1 MTTGPVKK
9 EIRGLQ
15 GFIRCVGCISTLSC
29 VKRVLVKKLAKGLQ
43 VSPVMPVYEYT
54 ALNEKGKKLKGIID
68 AQSTVAARQ
77 KLRESHIYL
86 IDLQEAAGN
95 KKDSP
100 LKISAG
106 SFFRKAG
113 TREVTV
119 MTRQLATLLGAG
131 LPLVQSLTTL
141 ISQTS
146 HPHLKTILSQI
157 REEVNEGNSL
167 SFTMTRYP
175 QVFPA
180 FYLNMVRAGEASGT
194 LHLVL
199 ERLADFSE
207 KQQALRGRVRAALA
221 YPFFMFFVG
230 SIVLFFLVTFV
241 VPNVTK
247 IFDEMHQTLPLITI
261 ILIGVSRF
269 LETFWW
275 VIVAGIIASV
285 IALKYFLFRTERGRN
300 LRDRILLRLPVIG
313 SMNRRI
319 AVARFSRTLGTLLES
334 GVPLLAS
341 LEIVRNIVGNDLI
354 SDAIRKAG
362 IDVREGQS
370 LSAPLARS
378 GLFPAISVEM
388 ISVGEQSGNLEPMLY
403 RIADAYEKEV
413 ESNITLL
420 TSLLEPVMI
429 LVMGLIVGF
438 IVVSILLPIFEMNQL
453 VR

>member
-1 MTTGPVKK
+1 
-9 EIRGLQ
+9 
-15 GFIRCVGCISTLSC
+15 
-29 VKRVLVKKLAKGLQ
+29 
-43 VSPVMPVYEYT
+43 MPVFEYT
-54 ALNEKGKKLKGIID
+54 ALNDKGKKLKGIID
-68 AQSTVAARQ
+68 AQSTAAARQ
-77 KLRESHIYL
+77 KLRDSNIYL
-86 IDLQEAAGN
+86 IDLQESSGA
-95 KKDSP
+95 KKSISLKQP
-100 LKISAG
+100 LGGLFGKVG
-106 SFFRKAG
+106 S
-113 TREVTV
+113 REVTV

-141 ISQTS
+141 IAQTS
-146 HPHLKTILSQI
+146 HPQLKTILSRV
-157 REEVNEGNSL
+157 REEVNEGNSF
-167 SFTMTRYP
+167 SQTMTHYP

-207 KQQALRGRVRAALA
+207 KQQALKGRVQAALA
-221 YPFFMFFVG
+221 YPLFMFLIG
-230 SIVLFFLVTFV
+230 SVVLFFLVTFV
-241 VPNVTK
+241 VPNVTR

-275 VIVAGIIASV
+275 VIVAGLIGAFV
-285 IALKYFLFRTERGRN
+285 ALKYFLSKTQKGRT
-300 LRDRILLRLPVIG
+300 LLDRTLLALPVIG
-313 SMNRRI
+313 QMNRKM

-341 LEIVRNIVGNDLI
+341 LEIVRNIVGNSLI
-354 SDAIRKAG
+354 SAAIQKAG
-362 IDVREGQS
+362 HDVREGQN

-378 GLFPAISVEM
+378 GLFPTIAVEM

-403 RIADAYEKEV
+403 RIAEAYEKEV
-413 ESNITLL
+413 ESSITML
-420 TSLLEPVMI
+420 TSLLEPIMI
-429 LVMGLIVGF
+429 LVMGLAVGF

>member
-1 MTTGPVKK
+1 
-9 EIRGLQ
+9 
-15 GFIRCVGCISTLSC
+15 
-29 VKRVLVKKLAKGLQ
+29 
-43 VSPVMPVYEYT
+43 MPVYEYT
-54 ALNEKGKKLKGIID
+54 ALNDKGKKLKGIID

-77 KLRESHIYL
+77 KLRESNIYL
-86 IDLQEAAGN
+86 TDLQETSGA

-100 LKISAG
+100 LKQPLG
-106 SFFRKAG
+106 GLFRKVG
-113 TREVTV
+113 SREVTV

-131 LPLVQSLTTL
+131 LPLVQSLATL
-141 ISQTS
+141 IAQTS
-146 HPHLKTILSQI
+146 HPQLKTILSQI
-157 REEVNEGNSL
+157 KEEVNEGS
-167 SFTMTRYP
+167 SFSQTMTHYP

-207 KQQALRGRVRAALA
+207 KQQALKGRVRAALA
-221 YPFFMFFVG
+221 YPLFMFLIG
-230 SIVLFFLVTFV
+230 SVVLFFLVTFV
-241 VPNVTK
+241 VPNVTR

-261 ILIGVSRF
+261 VLIGVSRF

-275 VIVAGIIASV
+275 LIVAGLIGAFV
-285 IALKYFLFRTERGRN
+285 GLKYFLSKTQKGRT
-300 LRDRILLRLPVIG
+300 LLDRTLLALPIVG
-313 SMNRRI
+313 QMNRKI

-341 LEIVRNIVGNDLI
+341 LEIVRNIVGNSLI
-354 SDAIRKAG
+354 SDAIQKAG
-362 IDVREGQS
+362 NDVREGQS

-378 GLFPAISVEM
+378 GLFPALSVEM

-403 RIADAYEKEV
+403 RIAEAYEKEV
-413 ESNITLL
+413 ESSITML
-420 TSLLEPVMI
+420 TSLLEPIMI
-429 LVMGLIVGF
+429 LVMGLAVGF

>member
-1 MTTGPVKK
+1 
-9 EIRGLQ
+9 
-15 GFIRCVGCISTLSC
+15 
-29 VKRVLVKKLAKGLQ
+29 
-43 VSPVMPVYEYT
+43 MPVYEYT
-54 ALNEKGKKLKGIID
+54 ALNDKGKKLKGIID

-77 KLRESHIYL
+77 KLRESNIYL
-86 IDLQEAAGN
+86 TDLQETSGA

-100 LKISAG
+100 LKQPLG
-106 SFFRKAG
+106 GLFRKVG
-113 TREVTV
+113 SREVTV

-131 LPLVQSLTTL
+131 LPLVQSLATL
-141 ISQTS
+141 IAQTS
-146 HPHLKTILSQI
+146 HPQLKTILSQI
-157 REEVNEGNSL
+157 KEEVNEGS
-167 SFTMTRYP
+167 SFSQTMTHYP

-207 KQQALRGRVRAALA
+207 KQQALKGRVRAALA
-221 YPFFMFFVG
+221 YPLFMFLIG
-230 SIVLFFLVTFV
+230 SVVLFFLVAFV
-241 VPNVTK
+241 VPNVTR

-261 ILIGVSRF
+261 LLIGVSRF

-275 VIVAGIIASV
+275 LIAAGLIGAFV
-285 IALKYFLFRTERGRN
+285 ALKYFLSKTQKGRT
-300 LRDRILLRLPVIG
+300 LLDRTLLALPVVG
-313 SMNRRI
+313 QMNRKI

-341 LEIVRNIVGNDLI
+341 LEIVRNIVGNSLI
-354 SDAIRKAG
+354 SDAIQKAG
-362 IDVREGQS
+362 NDVREGQS

-403 RIADAYEKEV
+403 RIAEAYEKEV
-413 ESNITLL
+413 ESSITML
-420 TSLLEPVMI
+420 TSLLEPIMI
-429 LVMGLIVGF
+429 LVMGLAVGF

>member
-1 MTTGPVKK
+1 
-9 EIRGLQ
+9 
-15 GFIRCVGCISTLSC
+15 
-29 VKRVLVKKLAKGLQ
+29 
-43 VSPVMPVYEYT
+43 MPVYEYT
-54 ALNEKGKKLKGIID
+54 ALNDKGKKLKGIID
-68 AQSTVAARQ
+68 AQSTAAARQ
-77 KLRESHIYL
+77 KLRESNVYL
-86 IDLQEAAGN
+86 IELQESSGKKKESLLKQHAGGFFG
-95 KKDSP
+95 K
-100 LKISAG
+100 AG
-106 SFFRKAG
+106 S
-113 TREVTV
+113 REITV

-141 ISQTS
+141 ITQTS
-146 HPHLKTILSQI
+146 HPHLKKILAQI
-157 REEVNEGNSL
+157 KEQVNEGNSF
-167 SFTMTRYP
+167 SQTMTHYP
-175 QVFPA
+175 QVFQP

-207 KQQALRGRVRAALA
+207 KQQALKGRIRAALA
-221 YPFFMFFVG
+221 YPLFMFLVG
-230 SIVLFFLVTFV
+230 SVVLFFLVTFV
-241 VPNVTK
+241 VPNVTR

-261 ILIGVSRF
+261 VLIGVSRF

-275 VIVAGIIASV
+275 VIVAGIAAG
-285 IALKYFLFRTERGRN
+285 ALSLNYFLSKTERGRN
-300 LRDRILLRLPVIG
+300 VRDRILLRLPVIG
-313 SMNRRI
+313 PMNRKM

-341 LEIVRNIVGNDLI
+341 LEIVRNIVGNALI
-354 SDAIRKAG
+354 SDAIRQAG
-362 IDVREGQS
+362 NDVREGQN

-378 GLFPAISVEM
+378 GLFPAIAVEM

-413 ESNITLL
+413 ESSITML

>member
-1 MTTGPVKK
+1 
-9 EIRGLQ
+9 
-15 GFIRCVGCISTLSC
+15 
-29 VKRVLVKKLAKGLQ
+29 
-43 VSPVMPVYEYT
+43 MPVYEYT
-54 ALNEKGKKLKGIID
+54 ALNDKGKKLKGIID

-77 KLRESHIYL
+77 KLRESNIYL
-86 IDLQEAAGN
+86 TDLQETSGA

-100 LKISAG
+100 LKQPLG
-106 SFFRKAG
+106 GLFRKVG
-113 TREVTV
+113 SREVTV

-131 LPLVQSLTTL
+131 LPLVQSLATL
-141 ISQTS
+141 IAQTS
-146 HPHLKTILSQI
+146 HPQLKTILSQI
-157 REEVNEGNSL
+157 KEEVNEGS
-167 SFTMTRYP
+167 SFSQTMTHYP

-207 KQQALRGRVRAALA
+207 KQQALKGRVRAALA
-221 YPFFMFFVG
+221 YPLFMFLIG
-230 SIVLFFLVTFV
+230 SVVLFFLVAFV
-241 VPNVTK
+241 VPNVTR

-261 ILIGVSRF
+261 LLIGVSRF

-275 VIVAGIIASV
+275 LIVAGLIGAFV
-285 IALKYFLFRTERGRN
+285 ALKYFLSKTQKGRT
-300 LRDRILLRLPVIG
+300 LLDRTLLALPVVG
-313 SMNRRI
+313 QMNRKI

-341 LEIVRNIVGNDLI
+341 LEIVRNIVGNSLI
-354 SDAIRKAG
+354 SDAIQKAG
-362 IDVREGQS
+362 NDVREGQS

-403 RIADAYEKEV
+403 RIAEAYEKEV
-413 ESNITLL
+413 ESSITML
-420 TSLLEPVMI
+420 TSLLEPIMI
-429 LVMGLIVGF
+429 LVMGLAVGF

>member
-1 MTTGPVKK
+1 
-9 EIRGLQ
+9 
-15 GFIRCVGCISTLSC
+15 
-29 VKRVLVKKLAKGLQ
+29 
-43 VSPVMPVYEYT
+43 MPVYEYT
-54 ALNEKGKKLKGIID
+54 ALNDKGKKLKGIID

-77 KLRESHIYL
+77 KLRESNIYL
-86 IDLQEAAGN
+86 TDLQESSGA
-95 KKDSP
+95 KKDSLLKQP
-100 LKISAG
+100 LG
-106 SFFRKAG
+106 GLFRKVG
-113 TREVTV
+113 SREVTV

-131 LPLVQSLTTL
+131 LPLVQSLATL
-141 ISQTS
+141 IAQTS
-146 HPHLKTILSQI
+146 HPQLKTILSQI
-157 REEVNEGNSL
+157 KEEVNEGS
-167 SFTMTRYP
+167 SFSQTMTHYP

-207 KQQALRGRVRAALA
+207 KQQALKGRVRAALA
-221 YPFFMFFVG
+221 YPLFMFLIG
-230 SIVLFFLVTFV
+230 SVVLFFLVAFV
-241 VPNVTK
+241 VPNVTR

-261 ILIGVSRF
+261 LLIGVSRF

-275 VIVAGIIASV
+275 LIVAGLIGAFV
-285 IALKYFLFRTERGRN
+285 ALKYFLSKTQKGRT
-300 LRDRILLRLPVIG
+300 LLDRTLLALPVVG
-313 SMNRRI
+313 QMNRKI

-341 LEIVRNIVGNDLI
+341 LEIVRNIVGNSLI
-354 SDAIRKAG
+354 SDAIQKAG
-362 IDVREGQS
+362 NDVREGQN

-403 RIADAYEKEV
+403 RIAEAYEKEV
-413 ESNITLL
+413 ESSITML
-420 TSLLEPVMI
+420 TSLLEPIMI
-429 LVMGLIVGF
+429 LVMGLAVGF

>member
-1 MTTGPVKK
+1 
-9 EIRGLQ
+9 
-15 GFIRCVGCISTLSC
+15 
-29 VKRVLVKKLAKGLQ
+29 
-43 VSPVMPVYEYT
+43 MPVYEYT
-54 ALNEKGKKLKGIID
+54 ALNEKGKRLKGVID
-68 AQSTVAARQ
+68 AQSTAAARQ
-77 KLRESHIYL
+77 KLRDSHIYL
-86 IDLQEAAGN
+86 IDLQEAAGK
-95 KKDSP
+95 KKDGF
-100 LKISAG
+100 LKVPAG
-106 SFFRKAG
+106 GFFRKTG

-146 HPHLKTILSQI
+146 HPQLKTILGQI
-157 REEVNEGNSL
+157 REEVNEGKSL
-167 SFTMTRYP
+167 SYTMTHYP
-175 QVFPA
+175 QVFPP

-199 ERLADFSE
+199 ERLAEFSE
-207 KQQALRGRVRAALA
+207 KQQALKGRVRAAIA
-221 YPFFMFFVG
+221 YPFFMFLVG
-230 SIVLFFLVTFV
+230 SVVLFFLVTFV

-247 IFDEMHQTLPLITI
+247 IFDEMHQSLPLITI

-275 VIVAGIIASV
+275 VIVAALVASF
-285 IALKYFLFRTERGRN
+285 IALKYFLFRTERGRFF
-300 LRDRILLRLPVIG
+300 RDRLLLRLPLLG
-313 SMNRRI
+313 EMNRKI

-341 LEIVRNIVGNDLI
+341 LEIVRNIVGNALI
-354 SDAIRKAG
+354 SDAIHNAG

-370 LSAPLARS
+370 LSTPLARS
-378 GLFPAISVEM
+378 GLFPDISVEM

-413 ESNITLL
+413 ESNITML

>member
-1 MTTGPVKK
+1 
-9 EIRGLQ
+9 
-15 GFIRCVGCISTLSC
+15 
-29 VKRVLVKKLAKGLQ
+29 
-43 VSPVMPVYEYT
+43 MPVYEYT
-54 ALNEKGKKLKGIID
+54 ALNDKGKKLKGIID
-68 AQSTVAARQ
+68 AQSTAAARQ
-77 KLRESHIYL
+77 KLRESDIYL
-86 IDLQEAAGN
+86 IELQESSGKKKEGLLKRHAGGFFG
-95 KKDSP
+95 K
-100 LKISAG
+100 AG
-106 SFFRKAG
+106 S
-113 TREVTV
+113 REITV

-141 ISQTS
+141 IAQTS
-146 HPHLKTILSQI
+146 HPQLKKILAQI
-157 REEVNEGNSL
+157 REQVNEGS
-167 SFTMTRYP
+167 SFSQTMTHYP
-175 QVFPA
+175 QVFPS

-207 KQQALRGRVRAALA
+207 KQQALKGRIRAALA
-221 YPFFMFFVG
+221 YPLFMFLVG
-230 SIVLFFLVTFV
+230 SVVLFFLVTFV
-241 VPNVTK
+241 VPNVTR

-261 ILIGVSRF
+261 LLIGVSRF

-275 VIVAGIIASV
+275 AIVAGLAAGAVS
-285 IALKYFLFRTERGRN
+285 LNYFLSKTERGRN
-300 LRDRILLRLPVIG
+300 VRDRILLRLPVIG
-313 SMNRRI
+313 PMNRKM

-341 LEIVRNIVGNDLI
+341 LEIVRNIVGNALI
-354 SDAIRKAG
+354 GEAIRQAG
-362 IDVREGQS
+362 NDVREGQS

-378 GLFPAISVEM
+378 GLFPAIAVEM
-388 ISVGEQSGNLEPMLY
+388 ISVSEQSGNLEPMLY

-413 ESNITLL
+413 ESSITML

>member
-1 MTTGPVKK
+1 
-9 EIRGLQ
+9 
-15 GFIRCVGCISTLSC
+15 
-29 VKRVLVKKLAKGLQ
+29 
-43 VSPVMPVYEYT
+43 MPVFEYT
-54 ALNEKGKKLKGIID
+54 ALNDKGKKLKGIID
-68 AQSTVAARQ
+68 AQSTAAARQ
-77 KLRESHIYL
+77 KLRDSNIYL
-86 IDLQEAAGN
+86 TDLQESSEA
-95 KKDSP
+95 KKSISLKRP
-100 LKISAG
+100 LEG
-106 SFFRKAG
+106 LFRKVG

-141 ISQTS
+141 IAQTS
-146 HPHLKTILSQI
+146 HPQLKTILSRV
-157 REEVNEGNSL
+157 REEVNEGS
-167 SFTMTRYP
+167 SFSQTMTHYP

-207 KQQALRGRVRAALA
+207 KQQALKGRVRAALA
-221 YPFFMFFVG
+221 YPLFMFLIG
-230 SIVLFFLVTFV
+230 SVVLFFLVTFV
-241 VPNVTK
+241 VPNVTR

-275 VIVAGIIASV
+275 VIVAGLIGAFV
-285 IALKYFLFRTERGRN
+285 ALKYFLSKTQKGQTLLDRT
-300 LRDRILLRLPVIG
+300 LLALPVIG
-313 SMNRRI
+313 PMNRKM

-341 LEIVRNIVGNDLI
+341 LEIVRNIVGNSLI
-354 SDAIRKAG
+354 SAAIQKAG
-362 IDVREGQS
+362 QDVREGQS

-378 GLFPAISVEM
+378 GIFPAISVEM

-403 RIADAYEKEV
+403 RIAEAYEKEV
-413 ESNITLL
+413 ESSITML
-420 TSLLEPVMI
+420 TSLLEPIMI
-429 LVMGLIVGF
+429 LVMGLAVGF

>member
-1 MTTGPVKK
+1 
-9 EIRGLQ
+9 
-15 GFIRCVGCISTLSC
+15 
-29 VKRVLVKKLAKGLQ
+29 
-43 VSPVMPVYEYT
+43 MPVYEYT
-54 ALNEKGKKLKGIID
+54 ALNDKGKKLKGIID

-77 KLRESHIYL
+77 KLRESNIYL
-86 IDLQEAAGN
+86 TDLQETSGAR
-95 KKDSP
+95 KDSP
-100 LKISAG
+100 LKQPMG
-106 SFFRKAG
+106 GLFRKVG
-113 TREVTV
+113 SREVTV

-131 LPLVQSLTTL
+131 LPLVQSLATL
-141 ISQTS
+141 IAQTS
-146 HPHLKTILSQI
+146 HPQLKTILSQI
-157 REEVNEGNSL
+157 KEEVNEGS
-167 SFTMTRYP
+167 SFSQTMTHYP

-207 KQQALRGRVRAALA
+207 KQQALKGRVRAALA
-221 YPFFMFFVG
+221 YPLFMFLIG
-230 SIVLFFLVTFV
+230 SVVLFFLVAFV
-241 VPNVTK
+241 VPNVTR

-261 ILIGVSRF
+261 LLIGVSRF

-275 VIVAGIIASV
+275 LIVAGLIGAFV
-285 IALKYFLFRTERGRN
+285 ALKYFLSKTQKGRT
-300 LRDRILLRLPVIG
+300 LLDRTLLALPVVG
-313 SMNRRI
+313 QMNRKI

-341 LEIVRNIVGNDLI
+341 LEIVRNIVGNSLI
-354 SDAIRKAG
+354 SDAIQKAG
-362 IDVREGQS
+362 NDVREGQS

-403 RIADAYEKEV
+403 RIAEAYEKEV
-413 ESNITLL
+413 ESSITML
-420 TSLLEPVMI
+420 TSLLEPIMI
-429 LVMGLIVGF
+429 LVMGLAVGF

>member
-1 MTTGPVKK
+1 
-9 EIRGLQ
+9 
-15 GFIRCVGCISTLSC
+15 
-29 VKRVLVKKLAKGLQ
+29 
-43 VSPVMPVYEYT
+43 MPVYEYT
-54 ALNEKGKKLKGIID
+54 ALNDKGKKLKGIID

-77 KLRESHIYL
+77 KLRESNIYL
-86 IDLQEAAGN
+86 TDLQETSGA

-100 LKISAG
+100 LKQPLG
-106 SFFRKAG
+106 GLFRKVG
-113 TREVTV
+113 SREVTV

-131 LPLVQSLTTL
+131 LPLVQSLATL
-141 ISQTS
+141 IAQTS
-146 HPHLKTILSQI
+146 HPQLKTILSQI
-157 REEVNEGNSL
+157 KEEVNEGS
-167 SFTMTRYP
+167 SFSQTMTHYP

-207 KQQALRGRVRAALA
+207 KQQALKGRVRAALA
-221 YPFFMFFVG
+221 YPLFMFLIG
-230 SIVLFFLVTFV
+230 SVVLFFLVAFV
-241 VPNVTK
+241 VPNVTR

-261 ILIGVSRF
+261 VLIGVSRF

-275 VIVAGIIASV
+275 LIVAGLIGAFV
-285 IALKYFLFRTERGRN
+285 ALKYFLSKTQKGRT
-300 LRDRILLRLPVIG
+300 LLDRTLLALPVVG
-313 SMNRRI
+313 QMNRKI

-341 LEIVRNIVGNDLI
+341 LEIVRNIVGNSLI
-354 SDAIRKAG
+354 SDAIQKAG
-362 IDVREGQS
+362 NDVREGQS

-403 RIADAYEKEV
+403 RIAEAYEKEV
-413 ESNITLL
+413 ESSITML
-420 TSLLEPVMI
+420 TSLLEPIMI
-429 LVMGLIVGF
+429 LVMGLAVGF

>member
-1 MTTGPVKK
+1 
-9 EIRGLQ
+9 
-15 GFIRCVGCISTLSC
+15 
-29 VKRVLVKKLAKGLQ
+29 
-43 VSPVMPVYEYT
+43 MPVFEYT

-68 AQSTVAARQ
+68 AQSSGAARQ
-77 KLRESHIYL
+77 KLRESNIYL
-86 IDLQEAAGN
+86 IELLESSGKKKESLLQRRAGG
-95 KKDSP
+95 
-100 LKISAG
+100 LFG
-106 SFFRKAG
+106 KAG
-113 TREVTV
+113 AREVTV

-131 LPLVQSLTTL
+131 LPLVQSLNTL
-141 ISQTS
+141 IVQTS
-146 HPHLKTILSQI
+146 HPHLKKILAQI
-157 REEVNEGNSL
+157 KEEVNEGS
-167 SFTMTRYP
+167 SFSQALTHYP
-175 QVFPA
+175 EVFPA

-207 KQQALRGRVRAALA
+207 KQQALKGRIRAALA
-221 YPFFMFFVG
+221 YPLFMFLVG
-230 SIVLFFLVTFV
+230 SVVLFFLVTFV
-241 VPNVTK
+241 VPNVTR

-261 ILIGVSRF
+261 VLIGVSRF

-275 VIVAGIIASV
+275 LIVAGVAAGAVS
-285 IALKYFLFRTERGRN
+285 LHSFLSKTERGRA
-300 LRDRILLRLPVIG
+300 LRDRIVLRLPVIG
-313 SMNRRI
+313 PMNRKM

-341 LEIVRNIVGNDLI
+341 LEIVRNIVGNALI
-354 SDAIRKAG
+354 GDAIRQAG
-362 IDVREGQS
+362 NDVREGQS

-378 GLFPAISVEM
+378 GLFPAIAVEM

-413 ESNITLL
+413 ESSITTL

>member
-1 MTTGPVKK
+1 
-9 EIRGLQ
+9 
-15 GFIRCVGCISTLSC
+15 
-29 VKRVLVKKLAKGLQ
+29 
-43 VSPVMPVYEYT
+43 MPVYEYA
-54 ALNEKGKKLKGIID
+54 ALDAKGKKLKGVID
-68 AQSTVAARQ
+68 AQSTAAARQ
-77 KLRESHIYL
+77 KLRESNIYL
-86 IDLQEAAGN
+86 IDLRESSGKKNDSTLKIPAGN
-95 KKDSP
+95 
-100 LKISAG
+100 
-106 SFFRKAG
+106 FFRKAG
-113 TREVTV
+113 SREVTV

-146 HPHLKTILSQI
+146 HAQLKGILAQI

-167 SFTMTRYP
+167 SYSMSRYP

-194 LHLVL
+194 LDLVL

-207 KQQALRGRVRAALA
+207 KQQALKGRVRAALA

-275 VIVAGIIASV
+275 VILAGLAGAV
-285 IALKYFLFRTERGRN
+285 IGLKYFLTKTERGRT

-313 SMNRRI
+313 SMNRRM

-341 LEIVRNIVGNDLI
+341 LEIARNIVGNALI
-354 SDAIRKAG
+354 SDAIHKASL
-362 IDVREGQS
+362 DVREGQS

-388 ISVGEQSGNLEPMLY
+388 ISVGEQSGTLEPMLY

-413 ESNITLL
+413 ESSITML

-429 LVMGLIVGF
+429 LVMGLLVGF

>member
-1 MTTGPVKK
+1 
-9 EIRGLQ
+9 
-15 GFIRCVGCISTLSC
+15 
-29 VKRVLVKKLAKGLQ
+29 
-43 VSPVMPVYEYT
+43 MPVYEYT
-54 ALNEKGKKLKGIID
+54 ALNDKGKKLKGIID

-77 KLRESHIYL
+77 KLRESNIYL
-86 IDLQEAAGN
+86 TDLQETSGA

-100 LKISAG
+100 LKQPLG
-106 SFFRKAG
+106 GLFRKVG
-113 TREVTV
+113 SREVTV

-131 LPLVQSLTTL
+131 LPLVQSLATL
-141 ISQTS
+141 IAQTS
-146 HPHLKTILSQI
+146 HPQLKTILSQI
-157 REEVNEGNSL
+157 KEEVNEGS
-167 SFTMTRYP
+167 SFSQTMTHYP

-207 KQQALRGRVRAALA
+207 KQQALKGRVQAALA
-221 YPFFMFFVG
+221 YPLFMFLIG
-230 SIVLFFLVTFV
+230 SVVLFFLVTFV
-241 VPNVTK
+241 VPNVTR

-261 ILIGVSRF
+261 LLIGVSRF

-275 VIVAGIIASV
+275 LIVAGLIGAFV
-285 IALKYFLFRTERGRN
+285 ALKYFLSKTQKGRT
-300 LRDRILLRLPVIG
+300 LLDRTLLALPVVG
-313 SMNRRI
+313 QMNRKI

-341 LEIVRNIVGNDLI
+341 LEIVRNIVGNSLI
-354 SDAIRKAG
+354 SDAIQKAG
-362 IDVREGQS
+362 NDVREGQS

-403 RIADAYEKEV
+403 RIAEAYEKEV
-413 ESNITLL
+413 ESSITML
-420 TSLLEPVMI
+420 TSLLEPIMI
-429 LVMGLIVGF
+429 LVMGLAVGF

>member
-1 MTTGPVKK
+1 
-9 EIRGLQ
+9 
-15 GFIRCVGCISTLSC
+15 
-29 VKRVLVKKLAKGLQ
+29 
-43 VSPVMPVYEYT
+43 MPVYEYT
-54 ALNEKGKKLKGIID
+54 ALNDKGKKLKGIID

-77 KLRESHIYL
+77 KLRESNIYL
-86 IDLQEAAGN
+86 TDLQESSGA

-100 LKISAG
+100 LKQPMG
-106 SFFRKAG
+106 GLFRKVG
-113 TREVTV
+113 SREVTV

-131 LPLVQSLTTL
+131 LPLVQSLATL
-141 ISQTS
+141 IAQTS
-146 HPHLKTILSQI
+146 HPQLKTILSQI
-157 REEVNEGNSL
+157 KEEVNEGS
-167 SFTMTRYP
+167 SFSQTMTHYP

-207 KQQALRGRVRAALA
+207 KQQALKGRVRAALA
-221 YPFFMFFVG
+221 YPLFMFLIG
-230 SIVLFFLVTFV
+230 SVVLFFLVAFV
-241 VPNVTK
+241 VPNVTR

-261 ILIGVSRF
+261 LLIGVSRF

-275 VIVAGIIASV
+275 LIVAGLIGAFV
-285 IALKYFLFRTERGRN
+285 ALKYFLSKTQKGRT
-300 LRDRILLRLPVIG
+300 LLDRTLLALPVVG
-313 SMNRRI
+313 QMNRKI

-341 LEIVRNIVGNDLI
+341 LEIVRNIVGNSLI
-354 SDAIRKAG
+354 SDAIQKAG
-362 IDVREGQS
+362 NEVREGQS

-403 RIADAYEKEV
+403 RIAEAYEKEV
-413 ESNITLL
+413 ESSITML
-420 TSLLEPVMI
+420 TSLLEPIMI
-429 LVMGLIVGF
+429 LVMGLAVGF

>member
-1 MTTGPVKK
+1 
-9 EIRGLQ
+9 
-15 GFIRCVGCISTLSC
+15 
-29 VKRVLVKKLAKGLQ
+29 
-43 VSPVMPVYEYT
+43 MPVYEYT
-54 ALNEKGKKLKGIID
+54 ALNDKGKKLKGIID
-68 AQSTVAARQ
+68 AQSTGAARQ
-77 KLRESHIYL
+77 KLRESNIYL
-86 IDLQEAAGN
+86 TDLQETSGA

-100 LKISAG
+100 LKQPLG
-106 SFFRKAG
+106 GLFRKVG
-113 TREVTV
+113 SREVTV

-131 LPLVQSLTTL
+131 LPLVQSLATL
-141 ISQTS
+141 IAQTS
-146 HPHLKTILSQI
+146 HPQLKTILSQI
-157 REEVNEGNSL
+157 KEEVNEGS
-167 SFTMTRYP
+167 SFSQTMTHFP

-207 KQQALRGRVRAALA
+207 KQQALKGRVRAALA
-221 YPFFMFFVG
+221 YPLFMFLIG
-230 SIVLFFLVTFV
+230 SVVLFFLVAFV
-241 VPNVTK
+241 VPNVTR

-261 ILIGVSRF
+261 LLIGVSRF

-275 VIVAGIIASV
+275 LIVAGLIGAFV
-285 IALKYFLFRTERGRN
+285 ALKYFLSKTQKGRT
-300 LRDRILLRLPVIG
+300 LLDRTLLALPVVG
-313 SMNRRI
+313 QMNRKI

-341 LEIVRNIVGNDLI
+341 LEIVRNIVGNSLI
-354 SDAIRKAG
+354 SDAIQKAG
-362 IDVREGQS
+362 NEVREGQN

-403 RIADAYEKEV
+403 RIAEAYEKEV
-413 ESNITLL
+413 ESSITML
-420 TSLLEPVMI
+420 TSLLEPIMI
-429 LVMGLIVGF
+429 LVMGLAVGF

>member
-1 MTTGPVKK
+1 
-9 EIRGLQ
+9 
-15 GFIRCVGCISTLSC
+15 
-29 VKRVLVKKLAKGLQ
+29 
-43 VSPVMPVYEYT
+43 MPVYEYT
-54 ALNEKGKKLKGIID
+54 ALNDKGKKLKGIID

-77 KLRESHIYL
+77 KLRESNIYL
-86 IDLQEAAGN
+86 TDLQETSGA

-100 LKISAG
+100 LKQPMG
-106 SFFRKAG
+106 GLFRKVG
-113 TREVTV
+113 SREVTV

-131 LPLVQSLTTL
+131 LPLVQSLATL
-141 ISQTS
+141 IAQTS
-146 HPHLKTILSQI
+146 HPQLKTILSQI
-157 REEVNEGNSL
+157 KEEVNEGS
-167 SFTMTRYP
+167 SFSQTMTHYP

-207 KQQALRGRVRAALA
+207 KQQALKGRVRAALA
-221 YPFFMFFVG
+221 YPLFMFLIG
-230 SIVLFFLVTFV
+230 SVVLFFLVAFV
-241 VPNVTK
+241 VPNVTR

-261 ILIGVSRF
+261 LLIGVSRF

-275 VIVAGIIASV
+275 IIVAGLIGAFV
-285 IALKYFLFRTERGRN
+285 ALKYFLSKTQKGRT
-300 LRDRILLRLPVIG
+300 LLDRTLLALPVVG
-313 SMNRRI
+313 QMNRKI

-341 LEIVRNIVGNDLI
+341 LEIVRNIVGNSLI
-354 SDAIRKAG
+354 SDAIQKAG
-362 IDVREGQS
+362 NDVREGQS

-403 RIADAYEKEV
+403 RIAEAYEKEV
-413 ESNITLL
+413 ESSITML
-420 TSLLEPVMI
+420 TSLLEPIMI
-429 LVMGLIVGF
+429 LVMGLAVGF

>member
-1 MTTGPVKK
+1 
-9 EIRGLQ
+9 
-15 GFIRCVGCISTLSC
+15 
-29 VKRVLVKKLAKGLQ
+29 
-43 VSPVMPVYEYT
+43 MPVYEYT
-54 ALNEKGKKLKGIID
+54 ALNDKGKKLKGIID

-77 KLRESHIYL
+77 KLRDSNIYL
-86 IDLQEAAGN
+86 IDLQEASGA
-95 KKDSP
+95 KKDST
-100 LKISAG
+100 LKKAAG
-106 SFFRKAG
+106 SVFRKIG
-113 TREVTV
+113 SREITV

-141 ISQTS
+141 ITQTS
-146 HPHLKTILSQI
+146 HPQLKTVLARI
-157 REEVNEGNSL
+157 REEVNEGNSF
-167 SFTMTRYP
+167 SQTMTHYP
-175 QVFPA
+175 EVFPP

-221 YPFFMFFVG
+221 YPFFMFLIG
-230 SIVLFFLVTFV
+230 SVVLFFLVTFV

-247 IFDEMHQTLPLITI
+247 IFDEMHQTLPLITV

-275 VIVAGIIASV
+275 LIVAGIIAGA
-285 IALKYFLFRTERGRN
+285 IALKYFLSRTEKGRA
-300 LRDRILLRLPVIG
+300 LRDHMLLRLPILG
-313 SMNRRI
+313 PMNRKM

-341 LEIVRNIVGNDLI
+341 LEIVRNIVGNTLV
-354 SDAIRKAG
+354 SDAILQAG
-362 IDVREGQS
+362 NEVREGQS
-370 LSAPLARS
+370 LSAPLGRS
-378 GLFPAISVEM
+378 GLFPAISIEM

-413 ESNITLL
+413 ESSITML

-429 LVMGLIVGF
+429 LVMGLVVGF